1 MYKKD
6 LQYYKFC
13 LYGFLKNLRFFEP
26 FLYLFFLEKG
36 LSFLQIGALI
46 TVREITRNVLE
57 IPTGILAD
65 VMGRRRTM
73 IFAFVFYILSFFIF
87 YISTV
92 YWLFIV
98 AMLFFSFGDAFRTG
112 THKAMIFEYLKIK
125 GWNNQKVF
133 YYGHTRSWSQMGSAI
148 SSLLAAFIVFYSGS
162 YQFIFLFSTIP
173 YILDLGL
180 MITYPKELDG
190 KIQVFDGRKVR
201 DNFRK
206 VIKEVFHSFRDV
218 RLFKAISN
226 ISVYSGFYRAVKDYL
241 QPILNTFVLALPV
254 YFVWTRE
261 QTSAMVIG
269 GVYFI
274 IYFLASY
281 ASRGSGKISEKF
293 KGLTR
298 PLNLSLLVGFLF
310 GVLSGIFYK
319 QDISVMAVLSI
330 MIFIGIYLIE
340 NIRKP
345 MGIAYVT
352 ELLNENI
359 LATALSTESQV
370 KSVYAALLAPLIG
383 LLADAFG
390 IGIALLLVSG
400 FLLVLIPLFWLK
412 NRTTPLSA

>member
-6 LQYYKFC
+6 IQYYKFC

-36 LSFLQIGALI
+36 LNFLEIGTLI
-46 TVREITRNVLE
+46 TVREITRNILE

-73 IFAFVFYILSFFIF
+73 IFAFIFYILSFFIF

-125 GWNNQKVF
+125 GWDNQKVF
-133 YYGHTRSWSQMGSAI
+133 YYGNTRSWSQMGSAI
-148 SSLLAAFIVFYSGS
+148 SSLIAAFIVFYSGS
-162 YQFIFLFSTIP
+162 YKFIFLFSTIP
-173 YILDLGL
+173 YVFDLAL

-190 KIQVFDGRKVR
+190 KIQIFEGRKVK

-206 VIKEVFHSFRDV
+206 VIKEVIHSFRDV

-241 QPILNTFVLALPV
+241 QPVLNTFVLALPV
-254 YFVWTRE
+254 YFVLTKE

-274 IYFLASY
+274 IYFLTSY
-281 ASRGSGKISEKF
+281 ASRKSGKISEKF

-298 PLNLSLLVGFLF
+298 PLNLSLLIGLLF

-330 MIFIGIYLIE
+330 IIFIGIYIIE

-383 LLADAFG
+383 LLADVFG
-390 IGIALLLVSG
+390 IGIALLLVSA

-412 NRTTPLSA
+412 NRTTSTSA

>member
-36 LSFLQIGALI
+36 LNFLEIGTLI
-46 TVREITRNVLE
+46 TVREITRNILE

-125 GWNNQKVF
+125 GWDNQKVF
-133 YYGHTRSWSQMGSAI
+133 YYGNTRSWSQMGSAI
-148 SSLLAAFIVFYSGS
+148 SSLIAAFIVFYSGS
-162 YQFIFLFSTIP
+162 YRFIFLFSTIP
-173 YILDLGL
+173 YVLDLAL

-190 KIQVFDGRKVR
+190 KIQVFEGRKVR

-206 VIKEVFHSFRDV
+206 VIKEVIHSFRDV

-241 QPILNTFVLALPV
+241 QPVLNTFVLALPV

-261 QTSAMVIG
+261 QTSAMIIG

-274 IYFLASY
+274 IFFLTSY
-281 ASRGSGKISEKF
+281 ASRESGRISEKF

-298 PLNLSLLVGFLF
+298 PLNLSLLVGLLF

-383 LLADAFG
+383 FLADVFG
-390 IGIALLLVSG
+390 IGIALLLVSA
-400 FLLVLIPLFWLK
+400 FLIMVIPLFWLK

>member
-46 TVREITRNVLE
+46 TIREITRNVLE

-92 YWLFIV
+92 YWLFIF

-125 GWNNQKVF
+125 GWGHQKVF

-148 SSLLAAFIVFYSGS
+148 SSLLAAFIVFYSGN
-162 YQFIFLFSTIP
+162 YRFIFLFSTIP

-190 KIQVFDGRKVR
+190 KIQVFEGRKVK

-206 VIKEVFHSFRDV
+206 VMKEVVHSFRDV

-241 QPILNTFVLALPV
+241 QPVLNTFVLALPV

-269 GVYFI
+269 VVYFI
-274 IYFLASY
+274 IYFLTSY
-281 ASRGSGKISEKF
+281 ASRTSGKISEKF
-293 KGLTR
+293 KGLNR
-298 PLNLSLLVGFLF
+298 PLNLSLLVGLLF
-310 GVLSGIFYK
+310 GVLTGIFYK

-352 ELLNENI
+352 ELLNKNI

-390 IGIALLLVSG
+390 IGIALLLVSA
-400 FLLVLIPLFWLK
+400 FLLVLAPLFWLK
-412 NRTTPLSA
+412 NRTTPSSA

>member
-1 MYKKD
+1 MFSKD

-92 YWLFIV
+92 YWLFIF

-125 GWNNQKVF
+125 GWDNQKVF

-148 SSLLAAFIVFYSGS
+148 SSLIAAFIVFYSGS
-162 YQFIFLFSTIP
+162 YKFIFLFSTIP
-173 YILDLGL
+173 YVFDLAL

-190 KIQVFDGRKVR
+190 KIQIFEGRKVK

-206 VIKEVFHSFRDV
+206 VIKEVIHSFRDV

-241 QPILNTFVLALPV
+241 QPVLNTFVLALPV
-254 YFVWTRE
+254 YFVCTRE

-274 IYFLASY
+274 IYFLTSY
-281 ASRGSGKISEKF
+281 ASRKSGKISEKF

-298 PLNLSLLVGFLF
+298 PLNLSLLVGLLF

-319 QDISVMAVLSI
+319 QDISVMAVFSI

-359 LATALSTESQV
+359 MATALSTESQV

-383 LLADAFG
+383 FLADVLG
-390 IGIALLLVSG
+390 IGIALLLVSA
-400 FLLVLIPLFWLK
+400 FLLVLTPLFWLK
-412 NRTTPLSA
+412 NRTTQISA

>member
-36 LSFLQIGALI
+36 LNFLQIGALI
-46 TVREITRNVLE
+46 TVREITRNILE

-125 GWNNQKVF
+125 GWDNQKVF

-162 YQFIFLFSTIP
+162 YRFIFLFSTIP
-173 YILDLGL
+173 YILDLAL

-190 KIQVFDGRKVR
+190 KIQVFEGRKVK

-206 VIKEVFHSFRDV
+206 VMKEVVHSFRDA

-226 ISVYSGFYRAVKDYL
+226 ISIYSGFYRAVKDYL
-241 QPILNTFVLALPV
+241 QPVLNTFVLAMPV
-254 YFVWTRE
+254 YFVLTKE
-261 QTSAMVIG
+261 QTSALVIG
-269 GVYFI
+269 IVYFF
-274 IYFLASY
+274 IYFLTSF
-281 ASRGSGKISEKF
+281 ASRTSGKISERF
-293 KGLTR
+293 TGLTR
-298 PLNLSLLVGFLF
+298 PLNLSLLVGLLF
-310 GVLSGIFYK
+310 GVLTGIFYK
-319 QDISVMAVLSI
+319 QDISVISVISI
-330 MIFIGIYLIE
+330 LFFVGIYLVE
-340 NIRKP
+340 NMRKP
-345 MGIAYVT
+345 MGIAYVS
-352 ELLNENI
+352 ELLNKNI

-370 KSVYAALLAPLIG
+370 NSVYAALLAPLIG
-383 LLADAFG
+383 FLADTFG
-390 IGIALLLVSG
+390 IGIALLLVSA

>member
-6 LQYYKFC
+6 IQYYKFC

-36 LSFLQIGALI
+36 LNFLEIGTLI
-46 TVREITRNVLE
+46 TVREITRNILE

-73 IFAFVFYILSFFIF
+73 IFAFIFYILSFFIF

-98 AMLFFSFGDAFRTG
+98 AMLFFSFGDACRTG

-125 GWNNQKVF
+125 GWDNQKVF
-133 YYGHTRSWSQMGSAI
+133 YYGNTRSWSQMGSAI
-148 SSLLAAFIVFYSGS
+148 SSLIAAFIVFYSGS
-162 YQFIFLFSTIP
+162 YKFIFLFSTIP
-173 YILDLGL
+173 YVFDLAL

-190 KIQVFDGRKVR
+190 KIQIFEGRKVK

-206 VIKEVFHSFRDV
+206 VIKEVIHSFRDV

-241 QPILNTFVLALPV
+241 QPVLNTFVLALPV
-254 YFVWTRE
+254 YFVLTKE

-274 IYFLASY
+274 IYFLTSY
-281 ASRGSGKISEKF
+281 ASRKSGKISEKF

-298 PLNLSLLVGFLF
+298 PLNLSLLIGLLF

-330 MIFIGIYLIE
+330 MIFIGIYIIE

-400 FLLVLIPLFWLK
+400 FLLVLAPLFWLK
-412 NRTTPLSA
+412 NRTTPSSA

>member
-1 MYKKD
+1 LYKKD

-36 LSFLQIGALI
+36 LNFLEIGTLI
-46 TVREITRNVLE
+46 TVREITRNILE

-92 YWLFIV
+92 YWLFIF

-125 GWNNQKVF
+125 GWDNQKVF

-148 SSLLAAFIVFYSGS
+148 SSLIAAFIVFYSGS
-162 YQFIFLFSTIP
+162 YKFIFLFSTIP
-173 YILDLGL
+173 YVFDLAL

-190 KIQVFDGRKVR
+190 KIQIFEGRKVK

-206 VIKEVFHSFRDV
+206 VMKEVVHSFRDV

-226 ISVYSGFYRAVKDYL
+226 ISVYSGFYSSVKDYL
-241 QPILNTFVLALPV
+241 QPILNTFVLSLPV

-269 GVYFI
+269 VVYFI
-274 IYFLASY
+274 IYFLTSY
-281 ASRGSGKISEKF
+281 ASRTSGKISEKF
-293 KGLTR
+293 KGLAR
-298 PLNLSLLVGFLF
+298 PLNLSLLVGLLF
-310 GVLSGIFYK
+310 GVLTGIFYK

-330 MIFIGIYLIE
+330 IIFVGIYLVE
-340 NIRKP
+340 NMRKP
-345 MGIAYVT
+345 MGIAYVAG
-352 ELLNENI
+352 LLDKDI

-383 LLADAFG
+383 FLADIFG

-400 FLLVLIPLFWLK
+400 LLLVLIPLFWLK
-412 NRTTPLSA
+412 SRTTPLSA